1 MTNRSRN
8 RRWFAVNMLMS
19 GLILGLI
26 VATLVLSC
34 STRAKTSRQM
44 SAQDRAELAGA
55 QLVSLQESFR
65 EIAAVTLP
73 SVVRIDVEEVR
84 TRPDGRND
92 TPFFDFFFND
102 QEGNNREFRAQG
114 LGSGVVVRR
123 DGNTHYVLT
132 NAHVIGNADEITV
145 TLDDGTEFAAVA
157 VGRDVR
163 KDLALVSFESR
174 RDVPTAVLGD
184 SDHLRVGDWVLAIGS
199 PFGFQSTVTA
209 GIVSALGRRGGPEN
223 NISDFIQTDA
233 AINRGNSGGAL
244 VNLRGEV
251 VGINTWISSQTGGS
265 VGLGFS
271 IPVNNVVRT
280 IDDFIETGAV
290 RYGWLGVSIQSINEP
305 IQTDFGLP
313 NDAGAMIY
321 HVFLGSPAD
330 SGGLL
335 PGDFVTAIDGRAVD
349 SSDALVLE
357 VGELRAGST
366 ATFDLIRGD
375 RRIELEV
382 SIGERESEEQIVN
395 LNARLWPGFS
405 MFPLTDEVREEL
417 QVSAA
422 ISGVPVISVAN
433 RSPAAAAGIREDD
446 IIVSVAGRRVDA
458 LSAVYA
464 AINAAGSDAISI
476 ELLRDGETIERTL
489 SRTAAL
495 ETAR

>member
-1 MTNRSRN
+1 MTSHSRSQ
-8 RRWFAVNMLMS
+8 RWLAANILMS
-19 GLILGLI
+19 GLILGFL
-26 VATLVLSC
+26 VATLVMSC
-34 STRAKTSRQM
+34 STRVEPGEQI
-44 SAQDRAELAGA
+44 SAQDRAELANA

-65 EIAAVTLP
+65 QIASITLP

-84 TRPDGRND
+84 TRPGGQGD
-92 TPFFDFFFND
+92 TPFFDFFFDD

-132 NAHVIGNADEITV
+132 NAHVIGNADDITV
-145 TLDDGTEFAAVA
+145 TLDDGTEFDAAA
-157 VGRDVR
+157 VGRDTR

-174 RDVPTAVLGD
+174 RDVPIAVLGD
-184 SDHLRVGDWVLAIGS
+184 SDSLRVGDWVLAIGS

-209 GIVSALGRRGGPEN
+209 GIVSALGRRGGPEG

-271 IPVNNVVRT
+271 IPVNNVVRN

-290 RYGWLGVSIQSINEP
+290 RYGWLGVSIQSVVEP
-305 IQTDFGLP
+305 IEEDFDLP
-313 NDAGAMIY
+313 NDAGAMVY

-330 SGGLL
+330 AGGLL
-335 PGDFVTAIDGRAVD
+335 PGDFVTAINGRTVD

-366 ATFDLIRGD
+366 ATFNLIRNGQ
-375 RRIELEV
+375 RVELDV
-382 SIGERESEEQIVN
+382 LIGERESEEQIAN

-405 MFPLTDEVREEL
+405 MFPLTDEIREDLE
-417 QVSAA
+417 VSSSIA
-422 ISGVPVISVAN
+422 GVPVISVEN
-433 RSPAAAAGIREDD
+433 RSPAAAAGIREGD
-446 IIVSVAGRRVDA
+446 IILSVDGRSI
-458 LSAVYA
+458 SAVNEVYA
-464 AINAAGSDAISI
+464 AINAADGAIAF
-476 ELLRDGETIERTL
+476 ELLRDGEMIQRELNQTGAR
-489 SRTAAL
+489 
-495 ETAR
+495 ETVR